1 MPTTARSFASTT
13 MLHPAARILSPP
25 TPKNSSFS
33 IYEVAPPFPT
43 SLREG
48 ADFDVVSDAG
58 APLLPVF
65 GRSGYPSSCLTSRRS
80 ASISCAPYISPEAS
94 PAEIKILTW
103 ALYRDQSRGCSS
115 LPLVLSL
122 SKGGFRRLGI
132 LTLIGSGPS
141 QRLL

>member
-1 MPTTARSFASTT
+1 
-13 MLHPAARILSPP
+13 
-25 TPKNSSFS
+25 
-33 IYEVAPPFPT
+33 
-43 SLREG
+43 
-48 ADFDVVSDAG
+48 
-58 APLLPVF
+58 PVF

-141 QRLL
+141 QRLLNLDLIDLIHKLAGLLPRGEGNSADIPPIAFER